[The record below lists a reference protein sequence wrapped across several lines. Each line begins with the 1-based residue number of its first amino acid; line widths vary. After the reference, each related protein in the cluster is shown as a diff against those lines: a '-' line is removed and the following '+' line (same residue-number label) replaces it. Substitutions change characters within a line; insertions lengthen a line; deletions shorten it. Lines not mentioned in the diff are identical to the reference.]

1 MTKKG
6 KERCEWEYDEDGDF
20 YHTSCDRDFC
30 FIEGDLK
37 DNNYFYCPGCG
48 KPIKKGGRKEAAQAL
63 ASSPDICIKPKA
75 KDIVDIIDEYTGNS
89 LPKVVVESIAD
100 KIMEL
105 LEGK

>member
-1 MTKKG
+1 MTKKPTVESVLIEQAMTKKG

-48 KPIKKGGRKEAAQAL
+48 KPIKKG
-63 ASSPDICIKPKA
+63 
-75 KDIVDIIDEYTGNS
+75 V
-89 LPKVVVESIAD
+89 
-100 KIMEL
+100 
-105 LEGK
+105 